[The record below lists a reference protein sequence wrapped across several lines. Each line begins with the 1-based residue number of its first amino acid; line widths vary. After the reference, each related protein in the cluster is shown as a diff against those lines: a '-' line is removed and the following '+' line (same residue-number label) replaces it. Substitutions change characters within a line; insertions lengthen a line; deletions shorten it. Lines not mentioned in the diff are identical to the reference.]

1 MTKQQKQRI
10 LWLAAIALAAVYFV
24 PQVINTNRRAAA
36 IRQQQAARLAKPP
49 ASKSAGPLPAPGATG
64 PAAGASA
71 TGAPAAAALPAD
83 ADLIFG
89 IWQGAGP
96 QPGLGM
102 CNLRLELRR
111 DAADPSRISGF
122 PVLACAPIMSPFS
135 RPSAAQTQSALMSGL
150 SPMSAVL
157 TGTVIDDDA
166 VQFSVDKVMGNAPGG
181 CSFTSFTVTPF
192 GADLISAEW
201 HEATCQGGDRRGQL
215 LLKRMG
221 R

>member
-1 MTKQQKQRI
+1 MNSKQKKLI
-10 LWLAAIALAAVYFV
+10 WIAGIAIAAYYFV
-24 PQVINTNRRAAA
+24 PTFINTA
-36 IRQQQAARLAKPP
+36 RQQAMIRVQQEARIAKLQAA
-49 ASKSAGPLPAPGATG
+49 KSPLPASGAAG

-71 TGAPAAAALPAD
+71 VPALPTD
-83 ADLIFG
+83 YERIFG
-89 IWQGAGP
+89 VWQGAGP

-102 CNLRLELRR
+102 CNLRLELRK
-111 DAADPSRISGF
+111 DPADPSRVSGF

-135 RPSAAQTQSALMSGL
+135 RPSATQAQSALMSGL

-157 TGTVIDDDA
+157 TGTFQPDS

-181 CSFTSFTVTPF
+181 CSLTSFTVTPF
-192 GADLISAEW
+192 GVDLISAEW
-201 HEATCQGGDRRGQL
+201 HEGTCQAGDQRGQT